1 MWLSEKE
8 ASEILSID
16 QKTLEVLR
24 ERGFLKPGSHW
35 RSPMTLSNYHGNQRF
50 SILLADVKKFLIIGK
65 ISMPLLIKKQLKEKT
80 KRILNILSF

>member
-24 ERGFLKPGSHW
+24 ERGFLKQALTGEV
-35 RSPMTLSNYHGNQRF
+35 Q
-50 SILLADVKKFLIIGK
+50 
-65 ISMPLLIKKQLKEKT
+65 
-80 KRILNILSF
+80 